1 MTFQEAMEARKPSE
15 GLERAVNAL
24 NSTFLWANRV
34 LDTVKE
40 AVWIDFG
47 LPFTSEFIHELAHTN
62 LERLDTFG
70 DYLHENFIRQSYPET
85 PALVE
90 PIEDMDKVFE
100 IVVGIIDEV
109 DEAILAVI
117 EAAGGGVYNALAL
130 ASENIQQANSADRT
144 KVLQAW
150 KMWSNKPSYTSFD
163 NWMEHLTSN
172 EAVSYDD

>member
-1 MTFQEAMEARKPSE
+1 MEARKPSD

-40 AVWIDFG
+40 SVWIDFG
-47 LPFTSEFIHELAHTN
+47 LPFTSEFIHELAHIN

-130 ASENIQQANSADRT
+130 ASENIQQANSTDRT

-163 NWMEHLTSN
+163 NWMEHLTSS